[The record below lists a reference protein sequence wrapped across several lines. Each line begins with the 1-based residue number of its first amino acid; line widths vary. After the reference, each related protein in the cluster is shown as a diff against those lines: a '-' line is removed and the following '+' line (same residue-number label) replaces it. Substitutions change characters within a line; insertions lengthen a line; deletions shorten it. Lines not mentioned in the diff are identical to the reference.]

1 MHPSQQM
8 SSEAEKTLGALW
20 WHEGLHC
27 AAQVPVCAR
36 MWVCV
41 CGCVHLCFHGCVCS
55 CVYSPRVKL
64 SLAVG
69 GVASPVTSRAQ
80 MWCTSSLEHGAID
93 VPSAKCHRAKGQV
106 LGDFSHPSGSRAL
119 GGLAHTL
126 RVTPIHPAPFS
137 LVQGGLWRRTSSRAQ
152 WSPKPLA
159 QGESLATPRAAPRTR
174 AGVAVFP
181 ALEWA
186 GSARDRKPPR
196 TPRPP
201 RGSCPGIAV

>member
-1 MHPSQQM
+1 MCKGVGM
-8 SSEAEKTLGALW
+8 RLW
-20 WHEGLHC
+20 LC
-27 AAQVPVCAR
+27 ASVFS
-36 MWVCV
+36 WVCV
-41 CGCVHLCFHGCVCS
+41 CT
-55 CVYSPRVKL
+55 CVYSARIKL

-106 LGDFSHPSGSRAL
+106 LGDFSHPSRSRAL

-137 LVQGGLWRRTSSRAQ
+137 LVQGGLWRRTFSRPQ
-152 WSPKPLA
+152 WSPKPLG
-159 QGESLATPRAAPRTR
+159 QGESLATPHAALRTQ

-201 RGSCPGIAV
+201 RGSCPGIGYLSQCESCGGKVTDSQVFTILRKGGGH